1 MAAAAYD
8 GIFLAPESIV
18 IYPGFSAAHLDC
30 CAVIDMAGICVE
42 RGIEPEAH
50 PGRPACEE

>member
-1 MAAAAYD
+1 MTATAYD

-18 IYPGFSAAHLDC
+18 IYPGFSAAHLDRP
-30 CAVIDMAGICVE
+30 AVTDMAGICVE

-50 PGRPACEE
+50 PGRLACDE